1 MQLPTIKH
9 IRPTCWSASALSCHT
24 FPLISSRG
32 VSRISGLRVC
42 RVRSCPARR
51 ACTVPVRGSALSHRN
66 LHHAD
71 RCPPWATRALGGRRA
86 RSLPSSLAANTWG
99 GGVQQH
105 TNWPLL
111 WQAGLATEA
120 ASNAY
125 LLATGRGG
133 NDDLNAHARFAVRF
147 IWRVC
152 LLRAW
157 LTGRSA
163 VARAKSMPCPSN
175 LKKDG
180 TCWDRHDA
188 KYAMS
193 G

>member
-1 MQLPTIKH
+1 MATRRNFQRAVSFLRCRIRHAGMQLPTIKH

-99 GGVQQH
+99 GGSTTTYQ
-105 TNWPLL
+105 
-111 WQAGLATEA
+111 LAP
-120 ASNAY
+120 
-125 LLATGRGG
+125 
-133 NDDLNAHARFAVRF
+133 
-147 IWRVC
+147 
-152 LLRAW
+152 
-157 LTGRSA
+157 A
-163 VARAKSMPCPSN
+163 VAGGVGHGGRVKCLPS
-175 LKKDG
+175 G
-180 TCWDRHDA
+180 YGER
-188 KYAMS
+188 
-193 G
+193 GQ